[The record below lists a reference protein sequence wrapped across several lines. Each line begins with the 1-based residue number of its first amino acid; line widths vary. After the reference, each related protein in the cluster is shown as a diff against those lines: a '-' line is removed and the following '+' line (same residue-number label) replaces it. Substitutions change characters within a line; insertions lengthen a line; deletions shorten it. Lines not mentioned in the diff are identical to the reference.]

1 MTGPDARPSR
11 ASPAAVPRERSRAAR
26 RADLLVIPL
35 LLVLGLAAAV
45 EWRVHRALFVA
56 RHGDP
61 DVFVWPPDD
70 GAAARRAPSP
80 RHGGPV
86 RVHAFLAGAVGVLLA
101 ILLLAVAG
109 IGGLFLAE

>member
-1 MTGPDARPSR
+1 M
-11 ASPAAVPRERSRAAR
+11 
-26 RADLLVIPL
+26 IPL
-35 LLVLGLAAAV
+35 LLVLGLAVAI

-61 DVFVWPPDD
+61 DVFVWPP
-70 GAAARRAPSP
+70 GATARREPSP

-86 RVHAFLAGAVGVLLA
+86 RVCVFLAGAVGVLLA

-109 IGGLFLAE
+109 VGGLFLVE